1 MSLEFTSVPPIPRGM
16 NLAGPS
22 LYIDDAY
29 CKWMQDVLV
38 DRPGQ
43 IRMRGPMSDWI
54 SPTTANFFTTG
65 QQALGATSTVTPNG
79 SWRGAV
85 FATGSSTTDG
95 VIPASNG
102 IVKVFSNAS
111 NGASQIEN
119 TFTLPFKLNTK
130 YNSTTEHW
138 EANTIIDAK
147 PALGGG
153 VWIGI
158 TDEYGVLTS
167 ADSKQAL
174 MLWRGGSKSNYAPT
188 GSYAAKSK
196 NITLTASVGSNID
209 SGMFAFDN
217 HADADGNGRYL
228 GVVASVSGSTVTLE
242 KEVIYTATSGTLSNR
257 TLLFTSLRGF
267 VPQHGRGVS
276 STDTGVYITSGR
288 LGSDA
293 EGLFGAARTTISPD
307 VTGAAHRVFTY
318 RQSDHRFVGQIKWNG
333 TVSNTQVEMASA
345 NHASL
350 SEDFLKDDNYL
361 IIRDDTNL
369 FTTNNNPEYDT
380 KKYSMLA
387 SNRRPDS
394 NPELVGEKARLP
406 IPGIFNSTYANRQWF
421 ASVGNTAI
429 NSDKFINRVVFSGT
443 DNPENI
449 NLSPDASDSIIIPG
463 REAIRGIAGSVSGL
477 LVFVES
483 KTYIIRGTNRQN
495 FALEELYPDGTL
507 CTSSIVQV
515 GGGVIWAGK
524 AGIYYYDGVTVRNF
538 TNEALGIFYTDGISA
553 FNAITDRVYAFVYNN
568 YLIINFSKW
577 DQNYVLKRWQV
588 THQNT
593 TGSGAILGLDNA
605 QDYTRLKPNSL
616 TFNIFLPTG
625 AIGTLSNFTPRG
637 FMTASSAANTNTKGL
652 MVTNSRSIIPTTG
665 ATGTGT
671 SATITMAS
679 NPYEI
684 DDTVTISGIVSTNTV
699 GGITTN
705 SYGYNGIYKITAK
718 NSTSITFDC
727 TEAGTYT
734 TAGIIS
740 DYTGV
745 PTSNTARIANLSS
758 IFTEIL
764 DEITYD
770 SIFSNDSNRSSSD
783 VAKRGPDF
791 YFETKQ
797 YNFGESTLRKWWRK
811 LLFNISINTGFVF
824 TEFVDINDTS
834 LVDDATFSSY
844 TDTTSSSFSVTASGT
859 VFPYQATKSFTVSN
873 AADLNDSDY
882 LKLINSKI
890 VTNKVAGS
898 GNATLTIASHG
909 LSSGDTIRIKNVDPA
924 LDGLRTLNLVTTN
937 TIRFPSSAS
946 IADTAVQIVPT
957 AATGNG
963 TTATLTV
970 PNTTIMP
977 KIGDSIT
984 ISGMTP
990 AGYNG
995 TYTISAIDNEAHTIS
1010 YANTTTGNMTV
1021 AGIIRIGVLE
1031 QTIFGYVIDKQN
1043 NDITFRLTKTTSTGT
1058 HANWTISRQTNV
1070 NSSDQTGFIVVPNT
1084 SLTWGY
1090 YENTALTW
1098 DDIQTSGL
1106 SWEQYFGNKL
1116 IRYSQWLGIRQ
1127 NSLGFRFYSLRNY
1140 SENGGEQVP
1149 ETIDINDWVF
1159 GLKPLRKGR
1168 N

>member
-1 MSLEFTSVPPIPRGM
+1 MSLEYTSVPPIPRGM

-43 IRMRGPMSDWI
+43 IRMRGPLSDWI
-54 SPTTANFFTTG
+54 SPSTAYFFTAG
-65 QQALGATSTVTPNG
+65 QQILGAISTITPNG

-102 IVKVFSNAS
+102 IVKIFSNAS

-130 YNSTTEHW
+130 YNATTEHW

-174 MLWRGGSKSNYAPT
+174 MLWRGGSKSDYAPT
-188 GSYAAKSK
+188 GSYTAKSK
-196 NITLTASVGSNID
+196 TITLTTSVGSNID

-217 HADADGNGRYL
+217 HNDADGNGRYL
-228 GVVASVSGSTVTLE
+228 GVVSSVSGSTVTLE
-242 KEVIYTATSGTLSNR
+242 KEVIYTAISGTLSSRN
-257 TLLFTSLRGF
+257 LLFTSVRGF

-293 EGLFGAARTTISPD
+293 EGLFGAARTTIGTSD
-307 VTGAAHRVFTY
+307 GTHRVFAY
-318 RQSDHRFVGQIKWNG
+318 RQSDHRFAGEVKRNG
-333 TVSNTQVEMASA
+333 TVSNTQVEMESG
-345 NHASL
+345 NHASDNA
-350 SEDFLKDDNYL
+350 DFLKDDNYF
-361 IIRDDTNL
+361 IIRDDTDL
-369 FTTNNNPEYDT
+369 YLSGTSHDT

-387 SNRRPDS
+387 ANRRPDS
-394 NPELVGEKARLP
+394 NPELVSSYVRLP

-421 ASVGNTAI
+421 ASVGNTAV
-429 NSDKFINRVVFSGT
+429 NSDKFVNRVVFSGT
-443 DNPENI
+443 DNPENV

-483 KTYIIRGTNRQN
+483 KTYIVRGTNRQN

-538 TNEALGIFYTDGISA
+538 TNESLGIFYTDGINT
-553 FNAITDRVYAFVYNN
+553 FNAISDRVYAFVYNN

-593 TGSGAILGLDNA
+593 TGSGAIVALDNA

-616 TFNIFLPTG
+616 TFNIYLPTG
-625 AIGTLSNFTPRG
+625 AIGTLSNITPRG
-637 FMTASSAANTNTKGL
+637 FMTASSAAGTDVKGIMAMNTRGL
-652 MVTNSRSIIPTTG
+652 V
-665 ATGTGT
+665 ATTGT
-671 SATITMAS
+671 SGNGSTATLTVASHPYSVGNIITVNNVVPTA
-679 NPYEI
+679 
-684 DDTVTISGIVSTNTV
+684 
-699 GGITTN
+699 
-705 SYGYNGIYKITAK
+705 YNGIHTITAIT
-718 NSTSITFDC
+718 STTISYASTA
-727 TEAGTYT
+727 TGSQTVAGT
-734 TAGIIS
+734 IS
-740 DYTGV
+740 DYSGV
-745 PTSNTARIANLSS
+745 PKSNKGNLINLSS
-758 IFTEIL
+758 IFTEIIDQVTL
-764 DEITYD
+764 D
-770 SIFSNDSNRSSSD
+770 SAFSNDSNRSSSD

-811 LLFNISINTGFVF
+811 LMFNISVNTGFVF

-834 LVDDATFSSY
+834 LVDDATFTSY
-844 TDTTSSSFSVTASGT
+844 SDTTSATLTTTTSGS
-859 VFPYQATKSFTVSN
+859 VFPYIDTKSFTVTDAST
-873 AADLNDSDY
+873 LNDSDY
-882 LKLINSKI
+882 LKLTHSKS
-890 VTNKVAGS
+890 VTNKVASAGT
-898 GNATLTIASHG
+898 ATLTIASHG
-909 LSSGDTIRIKNVDPA
+909 LNVGDIITVNSVDTA
-924 LDGLRTLNLVTTN
+924 LNGLRTITAKTTN
-937 TIRFPSSAS
+937 TISFASSATISSTAITGGSIIVTIYGYIVS
-946 IADTAVQIVPT
+946 IAT
-957 AATGNG
+957 
-963 TTATLTV
+963 
-970 PNTTIMP
+970 NT
-977 KIGDSIT
+977 
-984 ISGMTP
+984 
-990 AGYNG
+990 
-995 TYTISAIDNEAHTIS
+995 
-1010 YANTTTGNMTV
+1010 
-1021 AGIIRIGVLE
+1021 
-1031 QTIFGYVIDKQN
+1031 
-1043 NDITFRLTKTTSTGT
+1043 ITFRLTNTTTDSSHTS
-1058 HANWTISRQTNV
+1058 WSVSREAGV
-1070 NSSDQTGFIVVPNT
+1070 SSSDQSGFILVPNT
-1084 SLTWGY
+1084 SLTWGA
-1090 YENTALTW
+1090 YEETALIW
-1098 DDIQTSGL
+1098 NDIQTSGL

-1127 NSLGFRFYSLRNY
+1127 NSLGFRFYSLRSY

-1149 ETIDINDWVF
+1149 ETIDLNDWVF

>member
-1 MSLEFTSVPPIPRGM
+1 MSLEFTSMPPIPRGM

-54 SPTTANFFTTG
+54 SPTTANFFTAG
-65 QQALGATSTVTPNG
+65 QQILGAISTVTPNG

-95 VIPASNG
+95 ALPASDG

-130 YNSTTEHW
+130 YNSATEHW

-153 VWIGI
+153 VWVGI

-174 MLWRGGSKSNYAPT
+174 MLWRGGSKPEYSPT
-188 GSYAAKSK
+188 GSYTAKSK
-196 NITLTASVGSNID
+196 TITLTTSVGTNID

-217 HADADGNGRYL
+217 TAGTDGYGRYL
-228 GVVASVSGSTVTLE
+228 GVVSSVTGSTVTLE
-242 KEVIYTATSGTLSNR
+242 KEVIYTATSGTLSSR
-257 TLLFTSLRGF
+257 TLLFTSVRGF

-293 EGLFGAARTTISPD
+293 EGLFGAARTTIGTSAD
-307 VTGAAHRVFTY
+307 THRVYAY
-318 RQSDHRFVGQIKWNG
+318 RQSDHRFTGEIKRNG
-333 TVSNTQVEMASA
+333 TVSNTQVEMESG
-345 NHASL
+345 NHASDNA
-350 SEDFLKDDNYL
+350 DFLKDDNYF
-361 IIRDDTNL
+361 IVRDDTDLYLSGTSN
-369 FTTNNNPEYDT
+369 DT

-387 SNRRPDS
+387 ANRRPDS
-394 NPELVGEKARLP
+394 NPELVSSYVRLP

-443 DNPENI
+443 DNPENV

-477 LVFVES
+477 LVYVES

-495 FALEELYPDGTL
+495 FSLEELYPDGTL

-538 TNEALGIFYTDGISA
+538 TNEALGIFYTDGINA

-577 DQNYVLKRWQV
+577 EQNYVLERWQT

-593 TGSGAILGLDNA
+593 TGTGAILALDNA
-605 QDYTRLKPNSL
+605 QDYSRLKPNSL
-616 TFNIFLPTG
+616 TLNIFLPTG
-625 AIGTLSNFTPRG
+625 AIGTLSNMTPRG
-637 FMTASSAANTNTKGL
+637 FMTASSAAGTNVKGIMAMNTRGL
-652 MVTNSRSIIPTTG
+652 VSTT
-665 ATGTGT
+665 TTSGTG
-671 SATITMAS
+671 SVATLGVAS
-679 NPYEI
+679 HPYSVGNVI
-684 DDTVTISGIVSTNTV
+684 DVNDVVPT
-699 GGITTN
+699 
-705 SYGYNGIYKITAK
+705 GYNGTYTITAVT
-718 NSTSITFDC
+718 STSISYAC
-727 TEAGTYT
+727 TATGSQTVP
-734 TAGIIS
+734 GKIS
-740 DYTGV
+740 DYTGT
-745 PTSNTARIANLSS
+745 PKSNKGNLINLGSV
-758 IFTEIL
+758 FTEIL
-764 DEITYD
+764 DDITLD
-770 SIFSNDSNRSSSD
+770 SVFSNDSNRSSND
-783 VAKRGPDF
+783 VAKRGPDL

-811 LLFNISINTGFVF
+811 LLFNISTNTGFIF
-824 TEFVDINDTS
+824 TEFVDINNTS
-834 LVDDATFSSY
+834 LVDDATFTTY
-844 TDTTSSSFSVTASGT
+844 TDTTSAALSTTVSGKVFPYIDTKSFSVTDAST
-859 VFPYQATKSFTVSN
+859 LS
-873 AADLNDSDY
+873 DSDY
-882 LKLINSKI
+882 LRLRHSKT
-890 VTNKVAGS
+890 VTNKVAAS
-898 GNATLTIASHG
+898 GTATLTIASHG
-909 LSSGDTIRIKNVDPA
+909 LSVGDIISVTSVDTS
-924 LDGLRTLNLVTTN
+924 LNGLRTITAITSN
-937 TIRFPSSAS
+937 TISFASSATITS
-946 IADTAVQIVPT
+946 IAVTGGSIIV
-957 AATGNG
+957 
-963 TTATLTV
+963 
-970 PNTTIMP
+970 TIYGY
-977 KIGDSIT
+977 IISI
-984 ISGMTP
+984 
-990 AGYNG
+990 A
-995 TYTISAIDNEAHTIS
+995 
-1010 YANTTTGNMTV
+1010 ANT
-1021 AGIIRIGVLE
+1021 
-1031 QTIFGYVIDKQN
+1031 
-1043 NDITFRLTKTTSTGT
+1043 ITFRVTGTTTSGSHTS
-1058 HANWTISRQTNV
+1058 WSV
-1070 NSSDQTGFIVVPNT
+1070 NRESGVSSSDQSGFILVPNT

-1090 YENTALTW
+1090 YENTALVW
-1098 DDIQTSGL
+1098 DDIETSGQ
-1106 SWEQYFGNKL
+1106 SWEQYFGNKV

-1127 NSLGFRFYSLRNY
+1127 NSLGFRFYSLRSY
-1140 SENGGEQVP
+1140 SENGGERVP
-1149 ETIDINDWVF
+1149 ETVDINDWVF